1 MPYRKS
7 YGIMN
12 YTHTESEKIMELLQ
26 LRYFYES
33 AKNGSFAK
41 TAQDHIVPASSVS
54 ASIKRLEDE
63 LGCKLFI
70 RQSNRIQLNER
81 GKILQRS
88 CMAIFEELDN
98 TVEAIKNT
106 PEEIPE
112 IRLLILSLRERMMS
126 AMMNFQKLHPE
137 IRLNTTFNEHDAD
150 PADFDIII
158 DKDIDKYSEYKKSE
172 LCSYQLCFRACE
184 DSPLIGK
191 ELTMRDLRHQPFVTM
206 ESENELNSVLFESC
220 ASAGFYPN
228 VAMHTNDQQCYKYFT
243 QAGHG
248 ISLWRKY
255 NTPASEK
262 MVNLNVTDF
271 HARQTI
277 CLYHKT
283 PVTSPTLASFIDFI
297 RKTEF

>member
-1 MPYRKS
+1 
-7 YGIMN
+7 
-12 YTHTESEKIMELLQ
+12 MELLQ

-98 TVEAIKNT
+98 TVKSIKNT
-106 PEEIPE
+106 PEELPE
-112 IRLLILSLRERMMS
+112 IRLLILSLRERMMN
-126 AMMNFQKLHPE
+126 AMLNFQNQHPE
-137 IRLNTTFNEHDAD
+137 IRFNTTFNEHDAD
-150 PADFDIII
+150 PSEFDVII
-158 DKDIDKYSEYKKSE
+158 DKDIEKYNEYKKIE
-172 LCSYQLCFRACE
+172 LCSYQLCFRAAE
-184 DSPLIGK
+184 GSPLIGR

-206 ESENELNSVLFESC
+206 ETENELNSVLYECC
-220 ASAGFYPN
+220 AAAGFYPN
-228 VAMHTNDQQCYKYFT
+228 VVMHTNDQQCYKYFT
-243 QAGHG
+243 QAGLG

-262 MVNLNVTDF
+262 MVNLEVLDF

-277 CLYHKT
+277 CLYYKS
-283 PVTSPTLASFIDFI
+283 PVLSPTLASFIDFL
-297 RKTEF
+297 RKTQL